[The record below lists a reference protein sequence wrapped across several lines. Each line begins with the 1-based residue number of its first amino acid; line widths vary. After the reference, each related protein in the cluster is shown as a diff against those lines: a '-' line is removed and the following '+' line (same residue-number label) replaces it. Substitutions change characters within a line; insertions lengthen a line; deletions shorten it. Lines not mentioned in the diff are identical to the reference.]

1 MDGLFWSSN
10 PFPKQEVAQSLL
22 KEVDGVNVRS
32 WRSLRTPSPHA
43 GGNVLL
49 ACAAESDRG
58 APVIKW
64 KKDAVFLNLAVDERR
79 QQLANGSL
87 LIENIVHSRHHKP
100 DEGLYQCEASLEG
113 VGAIISRAAKITV
126 AGPLRFLSQT
136 ESVTAFTGDTILLK
150 CEVVGEPMP
159 VVHWQRNQEDVS
171 PNPSDPRVAVLPSGA
186 LQISRVQHG
195 DSGIY
200 RCLAKNPASSR
211 TGNDA
216 EVRVLAGRNL
226 DSSPSSCSHLTMSF
240 DSWKCSLSHLVPS
253 SFYKLPSSSSY
264 GRAWRLLE
272 AVGRQD
278 PGLHRQQF
286 FLQRPSNVVAM
297 EGRDAVLEC
306 CVSGYPPPTF
316 TWLRGDEIL
325 PIRSKKYSLLAG
337 SNLLIS
343 NVTDDDSG
351 TYTCVVTYKNE
362 NSSGS
367 AELSVMVPPWFLVRP
382 SNLYAYESTDI
393 ELECAVAGK
402 PLPTVEW
409 IKNGEVVIPSDYFQ
423 IVGGSNLRILGLVK
437 SDEGFYQCVAEN
449 EAGNAQ
455 ASAQL
460 IIPEPGAHLFPKHDN
475 LPSLRTHLCAES
487 TDFANLAAWRIL
499 KHLLQLLALGR
510 HKNWG
515 KKLENQRGMEGNES
529 VCAVTDVCPKQG
541 AAFVLRKAEERT
553 MLNPFGFGWPRI
565 EHDALEETDRL
576 ERVYTLAAEEV
587 QKSFGNELKKGVFSI
602 EAKRTALQGC
612 KKSSSLALSQWII
625 DTQISTIAP
634 V

>member
-1 MDGLFWSSN
+1 TYNQYLLCVSYGFAVSGSQIKT
-10 PFPKQEVAQSLL
+10 FTSLKFL
-22 KEVDGVNVRS
+22 VE
-32 WRSLRTPSPHA
+32 PSDA
-43 GGNVLL
+43 VTMRGSNVLL
-49 ACAAESDRG
+49 NCIAESDQG

-64 KKDAVFLNLAVDERR
+64 KKDAAFLNLAVDERR

-87 LIENIVHSRHHKP
+87 LIQNIVHSRHHKP

-113 VGAIISRAAKITV
+113 IGAIISRTAKVMV

-136 ESVTAFTGDTILLK
+136 ESVTAFAGDTILLK

-159 VVHWQRNQEDVS
+159 VVHWQRNQEDLFPS
-171 PNPSDPRVAVLPSGA
+171 PADTRVAVLPSGA

-195 DSGIY
+195 DGGIY

-216 EVRVLAGRNL
+216 EVRVLA
-226 DSSPSSCSHLTMSF
+226 
-240 DSWKCSLSHLVPS
+240 
-253 SFYKLPSSSSY
+253 
-264 GRAWRLLE
+264 
-272 AVGRQD
+272 D

-297 EGRDAVLEC
+297 EGKDAVLEC
-306 CVSGYPPPTF
+306 CVSGYPSPTF
-316 TWLRGDEIL
+316 TWLRGDEVL
-325 PIRSKKYSLLAG
+325 SVRSKKYSLLAG

-367 AELSVMVPPWFLVRP
+367 AELSVMVPPWFLIRP
-382 SNLYAYESTDI
+382 SNLYAYESMDI
-393 ELECAVAGK
+393 EFECAVSGK
-402 PLPTVEW
+402 PVPTVEW

-460 IIPEPGAHLFPKHDN
+460 IIPEP
-475 LPSLRTHLCAES
+475 
-487 TDFANLAAWRIL
+487 
-499 KHLLQLLALGR
+499 
-510 HKNWG
+510 
-515 KKLENQRGMEGNES
+515 
-529 VCAVTDVCPKQG
+529 
-541 AAFVLRKAEERT
+541 
-553 MLNPFGFGWPRI
+553 
-565 EHDALEETDRL
+565 
-576 ERVYTLAAEEV
+576 
-587 QKSFGNELKKGVFSI
+587 
-602 EAKRTALQGC
+602 
-612 KKSSSLALSQWII
+612 
-625 DTQISTIAP
+625 
-634 V
+634 